1 MTVMEEITTRVS
13 SLPEQGQREVLNFVE
28 YLSQRDRRTWL
39 LERGRELAR
48 RARERNA
55 GVPQEI
61 LDREI
66 EAAIEEVRQRGQA

>member
-28 YLSQRDRRTWL
+28 YLSQRDCRTWL